1 MVEWDGSPCDL
12 MIALHARRSLASIK
26 AYREGFP
33 AQPLI
38 VVLTGT
44 DVYRDIHSNP
54 EARASLHRAD
64 RLIVL
69 QERALDELTKAERVK
84 VDVVYQSCDTALTH
98 APIARRFRIASLGHL
113 RDEKDPFCIARALA
127 FASASELEVVQVG
140 DALTDADR
148 TQALAWMQRDLRY
161 RWIGGRPH
169 GNALRWLASS
179 HVMVLSSRMEGGAN
193 VICEAARI
201 GVPVIASKVS
211 GNIGMLGP
219 QYAGYYPLSDEEALA
234 RVIERA
240 RTDQSFYRLMQAQ
253 LRQRRPLFMPTSEAN
268 GLLASVRT
276 AVAVARTRYR

>member
-1 MVEWDGSPCDL
+1 MVEWDGQACDL
-12 MIALHARRSLASIK
+12 MIALHARRSLASI
-26 AYREGFP
+26 RHFRRRFP
-33 AQPLI
+33 ERPLI

-54 EARASLHRAD
+54 DARASLQMAD

-84 VDVVYQSCDTALTH
+84 ADIVYQSCDTNLKH

-127 FASASELEVVQVG
+127 FAPAPEIEIVQVG
-140 DALTDADR
+140 DALSTADR
-148 TQALAWMQRDLRY
+148 IETLAWMQRDARY

-179 HVMVLSSRMEGGAN
+179 HLMVLSSRMEGGAN

-219 QYAGYYPLSDEEALA
+219 QYSGYYALGDERALA
-234 RVIERA
+234 KTIERA
-240 RTDQSFYRLMQAQ
+240 RTDPSFYRLLQTQ
-253 LRQRRPLFMPTSEAN
+253 LRRRRALFSPAAEAS
-268 GLLASVRT
+268 GLFGTVRR
-276 AVAVARTRYR
+276 AVAAARAR